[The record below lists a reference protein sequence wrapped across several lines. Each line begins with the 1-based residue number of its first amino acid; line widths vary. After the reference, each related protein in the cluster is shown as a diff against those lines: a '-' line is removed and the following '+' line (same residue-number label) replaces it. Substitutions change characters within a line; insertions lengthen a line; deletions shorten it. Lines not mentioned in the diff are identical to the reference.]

1 MTSLPRACT
10 DAYQASA
17 LSIILIARIIIR
29 AVCTAVCQPLHSKSQ
44 CAPHGT
50 AHSLKIRL
58 SRAGASVMRLGYRPG
73 AVPSWWKPVAL
84 VMIVTLQRK
93 PPLWASVIV
102 SDHPSEWALGQQQD
116 ADVVSIGIHTAPRHG
131 WGPRIGIHTAPRRG
145 WGPPTRIPR
154 PWPPSSPSTPGENGI
169 SLLLPSA
176 AWDYCWSGTLRARM
190 GFHCCSRLWL
200 GIAVEVAHQ
209 GLF

>member
-10 DAYQASA
+10 DAYQVSA
-17 LSIILIARIIIR
+17 LSIILTARIIIR
-29 AVCTAVCQPLHSKSQ
+29 AVCTVVCQPLHSKSQ

-50 AHSLKIRL
+50 AHSLKIRF
-58 SRAGASVMRLGYRPG
+58 SRAGASVMRLRYRPG

-116 ADVVSIGIHTAPRHG
+116 ADVVSIGIHTAPR
-131 WGPRIGIHTAPRRG
+131 RG

-176 AWDYCWSGTLRARM
+176 AWDCCWSGTSRALLNKVSM
-190 GFHCCSRLWL
+190 SIFVH
-200 GIAVEVAHQ
+200 
-209 GLF
+209 FY